1 MNVIAECNGCKKQFT
16 PPHFNSRC
24 CSVLCKKI
32 SRTLSRNYR
41 SKPTA
46 KKLAVIRS
54 TRCLKNSPYLQ
65 EEKKKRDSAFAKTER
80 GREINKKSV
89 KLYLATEKGKI
100 CRKNGKH
107 RRRQL
112 EKTGRIT
119 AKEWALKLKQYQY
132 KCVYCES
139 DENIEMDHIIPLSK
153 GGDHNINNIQPLCR
167 SCNAKKGNKILWAI

>member
-1 MNVIAECNGCKKQFT
+1 MNVLAECNGCKKQFT

-32 SRTLSRNYR
+32 SRTLSR
-41 SKPTA
+41 
-46 KKLAVIRS
+46 KKYKLS
-54 TRCLKNSPYLQ
+54 CK
-65 EEKKKRDSAFAKTER
+65 EKKKRDSAFAKTER